1 MQEFSVPQFIDV
13 EDKIIGPITTR
24 QFITMLFGAVI
35 IFVLYRILS
44 FGFFLLFGLTIAG
57 ATIAFAFVR
66 MNGQPFH
73 LFLLN
78 IVKTFERPS
87 LRIWGKEIEIVRAGA
102 KKEAHIFE
110 AIPGRILPTASRI
123 SELSLMVDTG
133 GAYQGEEE
141 K

>member
-1 MQEFSVPQFIDV
+1 MQQFVVPQFIDV

-78 IVKTFERPS
+78 RDFYIPVQTKYTIHQASKALGLISAVKAQVTSTRLKSPAE
-87 LRIWGKEIEIVRAGA
+87 AGHSSML
-102 KKEAHIFE
+102 KTWRQIKIYTCTRQFF
-110 AIPGRILPTASRI
+110 
-123 SELSLMVDTG
+123 
-133 GAYQGEEE
+133 
-141 K
+141 